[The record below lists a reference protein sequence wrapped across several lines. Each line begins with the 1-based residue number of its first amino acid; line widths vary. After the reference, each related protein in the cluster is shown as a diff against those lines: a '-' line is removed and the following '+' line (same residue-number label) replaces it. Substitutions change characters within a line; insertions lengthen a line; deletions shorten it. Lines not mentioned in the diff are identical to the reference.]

1 MASRRANPA
10 IIGAFVLGAVAI
22 AVAAALILGSGQLFK
37 ESTRWVIYFDS
48 SVMGLDV
55 GAPVIFR
62 GVTVGSVVEIQAYM
76 DPTKKTFETP
86 VYIELVRGTVRSPV
100 QPHSID
106 SVALLKRWVKDDG
119 LRAQLKSQSLI
130 TGKLYVDLDFHPD
143 TPVAFVGLDPDVPEI
158 PPIPTQMEEIE
169 RGLHRAM
176 DRFSNLPLEEIADN
190 LNGVLAGLKERIDD
204 PKVASAIA
212 SLDSVLSE
220 LRTLLAKLDGSYGQ
234 LDADMRET
242 LDQAR
247 NTLASIEK
255 AAEEARGMVESGSPL
270 QYQLITTLEEVTATV
285 RSLRVLGESISA
297 DPNQLIF
304 GRQSGEKP

>member
-22 AVAAALILGSGQLFK
+22 AVAAALILGSGRFFK

-62 GVTVGSVVEIQAYM
+62 GVTVGSVSEIQAYV
-76 DPTKKTFETP
+76 DPSKMIFATP
-86 VYIELVRGTVRSPV
+86 VYIELVRGTVRSP
-100 QPHSID
+100 ID
-106 SVALLKRWVKDDG
+106 SRDVDSVKMLESWVQDEG

-130 TGKLYVDLDFHPD
+130 TGKLYVALDFHTD
-143 TPVAFVGLDPDVPEI
+143 TPVQLVGLDPDVPEI
-158 PPIPTQMEEIE
+158 PPIPTQMQEIE
-169 RGLHRAM
+169 RTLQEAM
-176 DRFSNLPLEEIADN
+176 ERFSNLPLEEIAAN
-190 LNGVLAGLKERIDD
+190 LNGVLAGLDERLDD
-204 PKVASAIA
+204 PKLASAVA
-212 SLDSVLSE
+212 NLDGVLTE
-220 LRTLLAKLDGSYGQ
+220 LRSLLAKLDGGYGQ
-234 LDADMRET
+234 FDADVRAT
-242 LDQAR
+242 LEQVRD
-247 NTLASIEK
+247 TLASIGT
-255 AAEEARGMVESGSPL
+255 AAEEARTMVEPGSPL
-270 QYQLITTLEEVTATV
+270 QYQLITALEEVTAAS